1 MIRFIL
7 FLIMGCFAW
16 SHKTLAQNLTSQN
29 ISSRKQVLTEGSKSN
44 DQGVPMREI
53 APVKQYVDY
62 VNILQGTDS
71 TRKNS
76 HGNTLPLVGMPWGM
90 VNWAVQNETNR
101 AWFFKPNGKCFG
113 FRATHQPS
121 PWIGDYGQFVI
132 MPQSG
137 DLRMSAAERTTDYDV
152 AAAVEH
158 PDYLKLQLKGE
169 EITAELTG
177 TERCGIFRFTY
188 HQGTKGRLILEAFGD
203 SEIKMEGRS
212 VYGISR
218 ANSGGVPKDQFAS
231 YFVIEFDRDL
241 TKSEIVKEEISP
253 SAGTD
258 KAKNIRAY
266 VEFST
271 AATEPVIVR
280 VGSSFISWEQ
290 AERNLRAECRGSFE
304 EVHDRVAEVW
314 NANLGKIEITA
325 TEDQKRTFYS
335 CLYRA
340 QMFPHRLYELD
351 AAGKPIHFS
360 PYDGKIHEGVLYGDI
375 GIWDGFRT
383 TFPLI
388 TILYPEQLNE
398 ILQGFVNASLE
409 GDGTLPEWPSPGY
422 RKCMIGQHSAAI
434 FADAVVKGQT
444 AFDVAQTYESLRK
457 SAFEPP
463 AKGMLVRDGM
473 ADYLKLG
480 YAPSAKHSVSAT
492 LDYAYDDWCVA
503 QMARLLNHPDDAKTL
518 MARSQNFRKLWDP
531 SVGFMRGKNADG
543 TWVEPFDEFAWGGPY
558 VESGPWQASWFVP
571 HDPAGQTSLLG
582 GRESFAAKLDKLFS
596 QPPTYHLGAYKSVI
610 QEMNGMVAINFGQCN
625 LNNQPSFGIPYLFA
639 AIGLPSK
646 TQYWTRRACSELF
659 NAGTKGFPGDEDNG
673 SMASWYILSA
683 IGLYPFCPGTPEYL
697 VTSPLFPKVTIH
709 LADNKTLVMTASNN
723 SDKNVYI
730 QKRFFNG
737 KEDGKTWVSHRDLIQ
752 GGELHFEMGPAP
764 KPDSVSDKD
773 LPYSASKE
781 T

>member
-7 FLIMGCFAW
+7 FLIIGCFAL
-16 SHKTLAQNLTSQN
+16 SDQTLAQNLTSQN
-29 ISSRKQVLTEGSKSN
+29 ISSRKQVLAEGLKSN
-44 DQGVPMREI
+44 DRGVPMQEI
-53 APVKQYVDY
+53 ASVTQFVDY

-121 PWIGDYGQFVI
+121 PWIGDYGQFLL

-137 DLRMSAAERTTDYDV
+137 ELRMKIPDRVTDYDTTS
-152 AAAVEH
+152 AIER
-158 PDYLKLQLKGE
+158 PDYLKLLLKGDT
-169 EITAELTG
+169 ITTELTG

-188 HQGTKGRLILEAFGD
+188 HNGNVGRLILESFGE
-203 SEIKMEGRS
+203 SEIKIEGRTA
-212 VYGISR
+212 YGLSR
-218 ANSGGVPKDQFAS
+218 ANSGGVPQKEFAS
-231 YFVIEFDRDL
+231 YFVIQFDRDI
-241 TKSEIVKEEISP
+241 TQSAIVAQEPSP
-253 SAGTD
+253 ERVGD
-258 KAKNIRAY
+258 KPKDVQAY
-266 VEFST
+266 VEFAT
-271 AATEPVIVR
+271 APTEPVIVK

-290 AERNLRAECRGSFE
+290 AELNLRAEMTGSFDE
-304 EVHDRVAEVW
+304 IHDRVASVW
-314 NANLGKIEITA
+314 NTNLGKIEITA

-388 TILYPEQLNE
+388 TILYPERLNE
-398 ILQGFVNASLE
+398 ILQGFINASLE
-409 GDGTLPEWPSPGY
+409 GDGTLPEWPSPSY

-444 AFDVAQTYESLRK
+444 AFDVAQAYKSLRK

-463 AKGMLVRDGM
+463 DKGMLVRDGM

-480 YAPSAKHSVSAT
+480 YTPRAKHSVSAT
-492 LDYAYDDWCVA
+492 LDYAYDDWCLA
-503 QMARLLNHPDDAKTL
+503 QMAQQLNHSEDAKVL
-518 MARSQNFRKLWDP
+518 MERSQNYRKLWDS

-543 TWVEPFDEFAWGGPY
+543 SWVEPFDEFAWGGPY

-571 HDPAGQTSLLG
+571 HDPAGLTSLAG
-582 GRESFAAKLDKLFS
+582 GRESFTAKLDKLFN
-596 QPPTYHLGAYKSVI
+596 QPPTYHLGEYKRVI
-610 QEMNGMVAINFGQCN
+610 QEMVGMEAIQFGQCN
-625 LNNQPSFGIPYLFA
+625 LNNQPSFGIPYLYA
-639 AIGLPSK
+639 AIGLPWK
-646 TQYWTRRACSELF
+646 TQYWTRRACSKLF
-659 NAGTKGFPGDEDNG
+659 NSGPKGFPGDEDNG
-673 SMASWYILSA
+673 SMASWYIFSSL
-683 IGLYPFCPGTPEYL
+683 GFYPFCPGTTEYL
-697 VTSPLFPKVTIH
+697 LTSPVLTKAIIH
-709 LADNKTLVMTASNN
+709 LAGDRKLVITASAN
-723 SDKNVYI
+723 SDENIYI
-730 QKRFFNG
+730 QKC
-737 KEDGKTWVSHRDLIQ
+737 
-752 GGELHFEMGPAP
+752 
-764 KPDSVSDKD
+764 
-773 LPYSASKE
+773 
-781 T
+781 